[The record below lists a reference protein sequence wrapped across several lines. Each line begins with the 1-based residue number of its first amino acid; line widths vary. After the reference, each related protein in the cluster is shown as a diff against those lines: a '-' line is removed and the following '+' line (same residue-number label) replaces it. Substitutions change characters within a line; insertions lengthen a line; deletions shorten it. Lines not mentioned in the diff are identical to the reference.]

1 MLEQG
6 REEWVGSGWGELM
19 LCTRNSLCKGPMES
33 AGGKLSVVWVGGRG
47 QEEEGRG
54 SKKDRTIKKT
64 GEVG

>member
-1 MLEQG
+1 
-6 REEWVGSGWGELM
+6 M